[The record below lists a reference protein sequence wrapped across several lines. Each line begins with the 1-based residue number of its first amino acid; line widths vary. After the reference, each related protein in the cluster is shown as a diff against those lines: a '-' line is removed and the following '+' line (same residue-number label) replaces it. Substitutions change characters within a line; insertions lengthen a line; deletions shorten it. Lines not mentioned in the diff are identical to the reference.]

1 MEDGCRWS
9 CELFIKRVESRKSGK
24 HGDMRVISR
33 MNSDEFVTKLLRGS
47 YDLTTLYYIEGLNGE
62 FFFLFFRSCL
72 EYNSE
77 EIIALRNA
85 FFVIEYL
92 WKWNSMLGAGVWD
105 TCRRYVA
112 RTEVSRDGLFS
123 RRKVRIGKVRVERC
137 STLHHELVEDYYL
150 SWKFSMRCAKRGRKR
165 AIFWQDALCFFRLV
179 DRLIDN
185 PTI

>member
-1 MEDGCRWS
+1 M
-9 CELFIKRVESRKSGK
+9 ESRKSGK

-47 YDLTTLYYIEGLNGE
+47 YDLTMLYYIEGLNGE

-92 WKWNSMLGAGVWD
+92 WK
-105 TCRRYVA
+105 
-112 RTEVSRDGLFS
+112 
-123 RRKVRIGKVRVERC
+123 
-137 STLHHELVEDYYL
+137 
-150 SWKFSMRCAKRGRKR
+150 
-165 AIFWQDALCFFRLV
+165 
-179 DRLIDN
+179 
-185 PTI
+185 